1 MSHFTYLC
9 PMSTIRQQRIERMLQ
24 KELSKIFIYHKETVF
39 GGVFSTITQVRISPD
54 LGVARV
60 YVSVMDIEHK
70 QQYIDELNEHKKRV
84 RGLLSAQVGKS
95 MRRTPELV
103 FFLDD
108 SLDYAENIDRLL
120 RGDK

>member
-1 MSHFTYLC
+1 MS
-9 PMSTIRQQRIERMLQ
+9 SIRQQRIERMLQ
-24 KELSKIFIYHKETVF
+24 KELSNIFIHHKESVF

-54 LGVARV
+54 LSVAKV
-60 YVSVMDIEHK
+60 YVSVMDIEFK
-70 QQYIDELNEHKKRV
+70 QKYIDELNEHKKRV
-84 RGLLSAQVGKS
+84 RGLLSNQVGKS
-95 MRRTPELV
+95 MRRTPELT

>member
-1 MSHFTYLC
+1 MS
-9 PMSTIRQQRIERMLQ
+9 SIRQQRIERMLQ
-24 KELSKIFIYHKETVF
+24 KELSNIFILHKKTVF
-39 GGVFSTITQVRISPD
+39 GDVFSTITQVRISAD
-54 LGVARV
+54 LSVAKV
-60 YVSVMDIEHK
+60 YVRVMDIDHK

-84 RGLLSAQVGKS
+84 RGMLSNQVGKS
-95 MRRTPELV
+95 MRRTPELT